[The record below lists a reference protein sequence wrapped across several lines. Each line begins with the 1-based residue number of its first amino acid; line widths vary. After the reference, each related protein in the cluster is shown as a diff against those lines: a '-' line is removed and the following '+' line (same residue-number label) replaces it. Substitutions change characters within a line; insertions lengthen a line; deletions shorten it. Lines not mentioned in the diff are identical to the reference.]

1 MFASNDN
8 TGIEFQFSFNNP
20 FHVALSGDGFLQNY
34 ILNSFEYQYRKDILP
49 KIDESRFDVLYSKK
63 DSRPNFPINIML
75 SAYWFCSFYG
85 ISEGAFCDRVMTDI
99 KLRYALG
106 LEDVIGETPLCERTM
121 QRFRDR
127 CVSYEEETGRDLLHE
142 AVVDISKIMKENMG
156 IDGRNQ
162 RQDSM
167 MIEAHIKK
175 LSRLGLLYTC
185 NQNMVK
191 EFSKDDETIDEALLH
206 YLKAGDRNEVSYH
219 SDLSNGE
226 KIVVVLKEARKIL
239 DLAGDK
245 YTESQNYKNL
255 TRVLR
260 EQCNVDEDG
269 NYTLKEKGDPSLDA
283 SIMQSPV
290 DPDATFRSKAGKQH
304 RGYVAD
310 MVEEVGENGG
320 IITDYSVEQNI
331 HSDID
336 FEKESLEKAEVFP
349 EDAPAKRVVDGAYY
363 SDETAK
369 MAGEKNI
376 NLEPTNLTGKDTQDI
391 HADFVFSDDGR
402 EVMQCPEGNKP
413 ESTSYDETS
422 GQCTVQFQAG
432 TCANCKH
439 KEECKAKC
447 TKDSDKVRTSA
458 KSKNRAEKQRSRG
471 TEEFKENSH
480 FRNGVESRPSLMRRY
495 GRADE
500 LPVHGLNRIR
510 FFFGNRIAGRNLRTY
525 AVYCSQRDKCAQKQE
540 AA

>member
-20 FHVALSGDGFLQNY
+20 FHVALSGDSFLQNY

-191 EFSKDDETIDEALLH
+191 EFSKNDETIDEALLH

-239 DLAGDK
+239 DLAGGK

-320 IITDYSVEQNI
+320 IITDYSVKI
-331 HSDID
+331 
-336 FEKESLEKAEVFP
+336 
-349 EDAPAKRVVDGAYY
+349 
-363 SDETAK
+363 
-369 MAGEKNI
+369 
-376 NLEPTNLTGKDTQDI
+376 
-391 HADFVFSDDGR
+391 
-402 EVMQCPEGNKP
+402 
-413 ESTSYDETS
+413 
-422 GQCTVQFQAG
+422 
-432 TCANCKH
+432 TCN
-439 KEECKAKC
+439 
-447 TKDSDKVRTSA
+447 
-458 KSKNRAEKQRSRG
+458 N
-471 TEEFKENSH
+471 
-480 FRNGVESRPSLMRRY
+480 
-495 GRADE
+495 
-500 LPVHGLNRIR
+500 IR
-510 FFFGNRIAGRNLRTY
+510 FFKKKI
-525 AVYCSQRDKCAQKQE
+525 
-540 AA
+540 